1 MRTDAQGALDFALI
15 MLRMEGGCPVDCNAI
30 TDLFLQ
36 ALVEFFGTLP
46 QIWALECMEH
56 LLLVNLKGN
65 LQITVQIA
73 NEYSKN
79 LGVDACIEVFEKS
92 DKDPDIHFKYIEA
105 AVKTGHIKEVERVT
119 RESSYHDAEKTKNFL
134 MKTNLPNAW
143 PLMNVCD
150 RFGFVRQLIHYLYTE
165 NMICSIEEYVQKV
178 NPRNAP
184 LVIGLLLDEGCP
196 EDFIKG
202 LLPSVSS
209 RFPVEQE
216 CVKRNRLC
224 FLTRLLEYLVSE
236 RSRDVDVHNAL
247 ACRYRP
253 AVLLKHIE
261 SFSTR
266 LNIPKLIRVCE
277 EQRHLKDNYHANE
290 HKATKER
297 KEKK

>member
-1 MRTDAQGALDFALI
+1 MNILKTWVLMHASKSLRNPSPIEGLYFFLGAY
-15 MLRMEGGCPVDCNAI
+15 LR
-30 TDLFLQ
+30 
-36 ALVEFFGTLP
+36 
-46 QIWALECMEH
+46 
-56 LLLVNLKGN
+56 
-65 LQITVQIA
+65 
-73 NEYSKN
+73 S
-79 LGVDACIEVFEKS
+79 S
-92 DKDPDIHFKYIEA
+92 KDPDIHFKYIEA

-247 ACRYRP
+247 ACR
-253 AVLLKHIE
+253 
-261 SFSTR
+261 
-266 LNIPKLIRVCE
+266 
-277 EQRHLKDNYHANE
+277 
-290 HKATKER
+290 
-297 KEKK
+297 